1 MVYETAGLIALLSIV
16 IIYLQLRRGKNK
28 PDDNRLEAQ
37 KVELRQ
43 IKKQLQQ
50 ANNLFTAF
58 IVQILARFKQT
69 EAELKAATTENDS
82 LKQTVHKLQQQLASV
97 ESERDEVRKI
107 STNLRIEN
115 IYFEQKIEQ
124 LEAHKKVIIQEL
136 GGSLSSQDIEF
147 ITWEFLIEKVK
158 EVTSQLNEVIA
169 QNQSLIKTNT
179 DLQQERDVLTREL
192 NQVKDNNTRLTHDN
206 LQLRACKNSLESE
219 LRRAID
225 RIQPLEIDNN
235 QLEQEKTQ
243 LERKLYEL
251 NSFNSTSRQLETKVK
266 QLEENATEV
275 EKAKISLELKLKDEK
290 SRVALIQQEIESLR
304 ITTPDEEINRLLA
317 KTAQQ
322 EEIIKELR
330 EEIESWKI
338 IIVDPDKVIIT
349 PDEEINR
356 LLAKIAQLEKI
367 IKKQLAKITQL
378 EELIKELEE
387 LIKELIK
394 KPDAISL
401 LKDYN
406 DLVYFVQTSLGA
418 SGIEELNDWEKTEE
432 FYIELISRLCFIDTI
447 LVTKIRSL
455 ECELN
460 FVYHEDIAEVLAV
473 SFSYP
478 GKFLFWSNGE
488 MWWELSYFF
497 NNKL

>member
-28 PDDNRLEAQ
+28 PNDNQLEAQ

-43 IKKQLQQ
+43 MQLQQ

-69 EAELKAATTENDS
+69 EAELKAATTENNS
-82 LKQTVHKLQQQLASV
+82 LKQTVQKLQQQLASV

-115 IYFEQKIEQ
+115 IYFEQKIEE
-124 LEAHKKVIIQEL
+124 LEAHKKVLIQEL

-158 EVTSQLNEVIA
+158 EVTRQLNEVIA
-169 QNQSLIKTNT
+169 LNQSLIKTST
-179 DLQQERDVLTREL
+179 DLQQEIDVLRREL
-192 NQVKDNNTRLTHDN
+192 NQVKDNNTRLTQDN
-206 LQLRACKNSLESE
+206 LQLRASQNSLESE
-219 LRRAID
+219 IRRELD
-225 RIQPLEIDNN
+225 RVQPLEIDNN

-251 NSFNSTSRQLETKVK
+251 NSLNSNSRQLETKVK
-266 QLEENATEV
+266 QLEENAREL
-275 EKAKISLELKLKDEK
+275 EKAKISLELQLKEEK
-290 SRVALIQQEIESLR
+290 NRFALLQQEIESLKNKN
-304 ITTPDEEINRLLA
+304 PAQEINRLLA
-317 KTAQQ
+317 KIAQQ

-330 EEIESWKI
+330 EEIESLI
-338 IIVDPDKVIIT
+338 IIN
-349 PDEEINR
+349 PDEG
-356 LLAKIAQLEKI
+356 
-367 IKKQLAKITQL
+367 
-378 EELIKELEE
+378 
-387 LIKELIK
+387 
-394 KPDAISL
+394 ISL
-401 LKDYN
+401 LEDYNDLNLLENYN
-406 DLVYFVQTSLGA
+406 DLVYFVQTSLGT
-418 SGIEELNDWEKTEE
+418 SGIEELDDWGKTEE

-447 LVTKIRSL
+447 LITKIKSL
-455 ECELN
+455 EYK
-460 FVYHEDIAEVLAV
+460 FHPVYKEYIAASLDI

-478 GKFLFWSNGE
+478 GDFLFWSSGE
-488 MWWELSYFF
+488 IWWELSYFF

>member
-28 PDDNRLEAQ
+28 PEDNRLETQ
-37 KVELRQ
+37 TVELRQ
-43 IKKQLQQ
+43 INKQLQQ
-50 ANNLFTAF
+50 GNNLFTAF
-58 IVQILARFKQT
+58 IFQILARFKQT
-69 EAELKAATTENDS
+69 EAQLKAATTENNS
-82 LKQTVHKLQQQLASV
+82 LKQTVQRLQQQLASA

-115 IYFEQKIEQ
+115 VYLEQKIEE
-124 LEAHKKVIIQEL
+124 LEAHKKVLIQEL

-179 DLQQERDVLTREL
+179 DLQQERDVLRREL
-192 NQVKDNNTRLTHDN
+192 NQVKDNNTRLTQDN
-206 LQLRACKNSLESE
+206 LQLRASKNSLESE

-243 LERKLYEL
+243 LERKVYEL
-251 NSFNSTSRQLETKVK
+251 NSLNSNSRQLETKVK
-266 QLEENATEV
+266 QLEENARDL
-275 EKAKISLELKLKDEK
+275 EKAKISLELQLKDEK
-290 SRVALIQQEIESLR
+290 SRVALLQQEIESLR
-304 ITTPDEEINRLLA
+304 ITTPDEEN
-317 KTAQQ
+317 
-322 EEIIKELR
+322 
-330 EEIESWKI
+330 
-338 IIVDPDKVIIT
+338 
-349 PDEEINR
+349 NR
-356 LLAKIAQLEKI
+356 LLAKIAQQED
-367 IKKQLAKITQL
+367 
-378 EELIKELEE
+378 
-387 LIKELIK
+387 LIK
-394 KPDAISL
+394 KLREKIESLIIINPDDDGRIFLEDYNDLSL
-401 LKDYN
+401 LEYYN
-406 DLVYFVQTSLGA
+406 DLVYFVQTSLGT
-418 SGIEELNDWEKTEE
+418 SGIEELDDWGKTEE

-447 LVTKIRSL
+447 LITKIKSL
-455 ECELN
+455 EYK
-460 FVYHEDIAEVLAV
+460 FHPVYKEYIAASLDI

-478 GKFLFWSNGE
+478 GEFLFWSNGE

>member
-1 MVYETAGLIALLSIV
+1 MVYETAALIALLSIV

-37 KVELRQ
+37 TVELRQ
-43 IKKQLQQ
+43 INKQLQQ
-50 ANNLFTAF
+50 GNNLFTAF
-58 IVQILARFKQT
+58 IVQIIARFKQT
-69 EAELKAATTENDS
+69 EAELKAATTDNNS
-82 LKQTVHKLQQQLASV
+82 LKQTVQRLQQQLASV

-115 IYFEQKIEQ
+115 VYFEQKIEE
-124 LEAHKKVIIQEL
+124 LEAHKKVLIQEL

-158 EVTSQLNEVIA
+158 EVTRQLNEVIA

-179 DLQQERDVLTREL
+179 DLQQERDVLRREL
-192 NQVKDNNTRLTHDN
+192 NQVKDNNTRLTQDN
-206 LQLRACKNSLESE
+206 LQLRASKNSLESE

-251 NSFNSTSRQLETKVK
+251 NSLNSNSRQLETKVK
-266 QLEENATEV
+266 QLEENARDL
-275 EKAKISLELKLKDEK
+275 EKAKISLELQLKDEK
-290 SRVALIQQEIESLR
+290 SRVALLQQEIESLR
-304 ITTPDEEINRLLA
+304 ITTPDEENNRLLA
-317 KTAQQ
+317 KIAQL

-330 EEIESWKI
+330 EEIESLRI
-338 IIVDPDKVIIT
+338 IILTPHKVIIT
-349 PDEEINR
+349 PDEENNR
-356 LLAKIAQLEKI
+356 LRAKIAQLEEL
-367 IKKQLAKITQL
+367 IKKLLARIAQLL
-378 EELIKELEE
+378 EELIKKLEDF
-387 LIKELIK
+387 LK
-394 KPDAISL
+394 KPDGISL

-406 DLVYFVQTSLGA
+406 DLVYFVQTSLKA
-418 SGIEELNDWEKTEE
+418 SGIEELNDWEKTED

-460 FVYHEDIAEVLAV
+460 FVYHEDIAEALDI

-497 NNKL
+497 NSKL

>member
-28 PDDNRLEAQ
+28 PNDNQLEAQ

-58 IVQILARFKQT
+58 IVQILAKFKLT
-69 EAELKAATTENDS
+69 EAELKAATTENTS
-82 LKQTVHKLQQQLASV
+82 LKQTLQSLQQQLASV
-97 ESERDEVRKI
+97 ESERDEVRKV
-107 STNLRIEN
+107 STNFRMEN
-115 IYFEQKIEQ
+115 IYFEQKIEE
-124 LEAHKKVIIQEL
+124 LEAHKKVLIQEL

-158 EVTSQLNEVIA
+158 EVTRQLNEVIA

-179 DLQQERDVLTREL
+179 DLQQEIDVLRREL
-192 NQVKDNNTRLTHDN
+192 NQVKDNNTRLTQDN
-206 LQLRACKNSLESE
+206 LQLRASQNSLESE
-219 LRRAID
+219 ISRIQD

-243 LERKLYEL
+243 LERQLYDL
-251 NSFNSTSRQLETKVK
+251 NSLNSNYSQLETKVK
-266 QLEENATEV
+266 QLEENAREL
-275 EKAKISLELKLKDEK
+275 EKAKISLERQLKDEK
-290 SRVALIQQEIESLR
+290 SRVALLQQEIESFR

-317 KTAQQ
+317 KIAQQ
-322 EEIIKELR
+322 EESIKKLR
-330 EEIESWKI
+330 EEIERLRI
-338 IIVDPDKVIIT
+338 IILTPDKVIIT

-356 LLAKIAQLEKI
+356 LLAKIAKLEEI
-367 IKKQLAKITQL
+367 IKKLLARIAQLLDEI
-378 EELIKELEE
+378 
-387 LIKELIK
+387 IK
-394 KPDAISL
+394 KLEDIIERRDGISL
-401 LKDYN
+401 LQDYN

-418 SGIEELNDWEKTEE
+418 SGIEELNDWEKTED

-455 ECELN
+455 EGELK
-460 FVYHEDIAEVLAV
+460 FVYQEDIAEALAV

-497 NNKL
+497 NSKL

>member
-28 PDDNRLEAQ
+28 PNDNQLEAQ

-69 EAELKAATTENDS
+69 EAELKAATTENNS
-82 LKQTVHKLQQQLASV
+82 LKQTVQNLQQQLTSV

-115 IYFEQKIEQ
+115 VYFEQKVEE
-124 LEAHKKVIIQEL
+124 LEAHKKVLIQEL

-158 EVTSQLNEVIA
+158 EVTRQLNEFIA
-169 QNQSLIKTNT
+169 LNQSLIKTNT
-179 DLQQERDVLTREL
+179 DLQQEIDVLRREL
-192 NQVKDNNTRLTHDN
+192 NQVKDNNTRLTQDN
-206 LQLRACKNSLESE
+206 LQLRASQNSLESE
-219 LRRAID
+219 IRRELD
-225 RIQPLEIDNN
+225 RVQPLEIDNN

-251 NSFNSTSRQLETKVK
+251 NSLNSNSRQLETKVK
-266 QLEENATEV
+266 QLEENAREL
-275 EKAKISLELKLKDEK
+275 EKAKISLERQLKDERN
-290 SRVALIQQEIESLR
+290 RVARLQQEIESRR
-304 ITTPDEEINRLLA
+304 ITIPDEKINRLLA
-317 KTAQQ
+317 KIAQQ

-330 EEIESWKI
+330 EEIERLRI
-338 IIVDPDKVIIT
+338 IIIT

-356 LLAKIAQLEKI
+356 LLAKIAQLEEI
-367 IKKQLAKITQL
+367 IKKLLARIAQLLEDLIKQL
-378 EELIKELEE
+378 EDIIERR
-387 LIKELIK
+387 
-394 KPDAISL
+394 DGISL
-401 LKDYN
+401 LQDYN

-418 SGIEELNDWEKTEE
+418 SGIEELNDWEKTED

-455 ECELN
+455 ECELK
-460 FVYHEDIAEVLAV
+460 FVYQENTAEALAV

-488 MWWELSYFF
+488 MWWVLSYFF
-497 NNKL
+497 NSKL

>member
-16 IIYLQLRRGKNK
+16 IIYRQLRRGKNK

-43 IKKQLQQ
+43 INQQLQQ

-69 EAELKAATTENDS
+69 EAELKAATTENNS

-115 IYFEQKIEQ
+115 IYLEQKIEE
-124 LEAHKKVIIQEL
+124 LEAHKKVLIQEL

-158 EVTSQLNEVIA
+158 EVTRQLNEVIA
-169 QNQSLIKTNT
+169 LNQSLIKTNT
-179 DLQQERDVLTREL
+179 DLQQEIDVLRREL
-192 NQVKDNNTRLTHDN
+192 NQVKDNNTRLTQDN
-206 LQLRACKNSLESE
+206 LQLRASQNSLESE
-219 LRRAID
+219 IRRELD
-225 RIQPLEIDNN
+225 RVQPLEIDNN

-251 NSFNSTSRQLETKVK
+251 NSLNSNSRQLETKVK
-266 QLEENATEV
+266 QLEENAREL
-275 EKAKISLELKLKDEK
+275 EKAKISLELQLKEEK
-290 SRVALIQQEIESLR
+290 NRFALLQQEIESLKNKN
-304 ITTPDEEINRLLA
+304 PAQEINRLLA
-317 KTAQQ
+317 KIAQQ

-330 EEIESWKI
+330 EEIESLI
-338 IIVDPDKVIIT
+338 IIN
-349 PDEEINR
+349 PDEG
-356 LLAKIAQLEKI
+356 
-367 IKKQLAKITQL
+367 
-378 EELIKELEE
+378 
-387 LIKELIK
+387 
-394 KPDAISL
+394 ISL
-401 LKDYN
+401 LEDYNDLNLLENYN
-406 DLVYFVQTSLGA
+406 DLVYFVQTSLGT
-418 SGIEELNDWEKTEE
+418 SGIEELDDWGKTEE

-447 LVTKIRSL
+447 LITKIKSL
-455 ECELN
+455 EYK
-460 FVYHEDIAEVLAV
+460 FHPVYKEYIAASLDI

-478 GKFLFWSNGE
+478 GDFLFWSSGE
-488 MWWELSYFF
+488 IWWELSYFF

>member
-16 IIYLQLRRGKNK
+16 IVYLQLRRGKNK
-28 PDDNRLEAQ
+28 PEDNRPEAQ
-37 KVELRQ
+37 TVELRQ
-43 IKKQLQQ
+43 INQQLQQ

-58 IVQILARFKQT
+58 IVQILAIFKQT
-69 EAELKAATTENDS
+69 EAELKAATTDNNS
-82 LKQTVHKLQQQLASV
+82 LKQTVQSLQQQLASV

-115 IYFEQKIEQ
+115 IYFEQKIEE
-124 LEAHKKVIIQEL
+124 LEAHKKVLIQEL

-158 EVTSQLNEVIA
+158 EVTRQLNEVIA

-179 DLQQERDVLTREL
+179 DLQQEIDVLRREL
-192 NQVKDNNTRLTHDN
+192 NQVKDNNTRLTQDN
-206 LQLRACKNSLESE
+206 LQLRASQNSLESE
-219 LRRAID
+219 IRRALD

-251 NSFNSTSRQLETKVK
+251 NSLNSNSLNSNSLQLETKVK
-266 QLEENATEV
+266 QLEEKAREL
-275 EKAKISLELKLKDEK
+275 EKAKISLELQLKDEK
-290 SRVALIQQEIESLR
+290 SRVALLQQEIESLR

-317 KTAQQ
+317 KIAQQ
-322 EEIIKELR
+322 EDIIKELR
-330 EEIESWKI
+330 EEIESLI
-338 IIVDPDKVIIT
+338 IINPDN
-349 PDEEINR
+349 EG
-356 LLAKIAQLEKI
+356 
-367 IKKQLAKITQL
+367 
-378 EELIKELEE
+378 
-387 LIKELIK
+387 
-394 KPDAISL
+394 ISL
-401 LKDYN
+401 LEDYNDLSLLENYN
-406 DLVYFVQTSLGA
+406 DLVYFVQTSLGT
-418 SGIEELNDWEKTEE
+418 SGIEELDDWGKTEE

-447 LVTKIRSL
+447 LITKIKSL
-455 ECELN
+455 EYKSYP
-460 FVYHEDIAEVLAV
+460 VYKEYIAASLDI

-478 GKFLFWSNGE
+478 GDFLFWSNGE